1 VAPTGEETSVGRLGP
16 WTPATHEE
24 RLDRLESLASIRQL
38 AYRYALALDSRDMDA
53 MAALFVPD
61 VRVGRGESGRAAL
74 RRWFTEIM
82 QASRTT
88 IHLVANHIVDFD
100 DADHARG
107 IVYCRDQLE
116 RPSTGRWEIGDL
128 QYWDDYARVDGEWCF
143 RRRKFHRWYL
153 VDALRRPAHGAGVN
167 DGSDP
172 LGARQLP
179 EAFATWAPYW
189 ESVTQ
194 PDDT

>member
-1 VAPTGEETSVGRLGP
+1 LYDLWGELRGIGIGKETSVGRLGR
-16 WTPATHEE
+16 WTPATVEE
-24 RLDRLESLASIRQL
+24 RLDRMESLASIRQL
-38 AYRYALALDSRDMDA
+38 AYRYALALDARDMDV

-61 VRVGRGESGRAAL
+61 VRVGRGEVGRAAL
-74 RRWFTEIM
+74 RRWFTEVM

-88 IHLVANHIVDFD
+88 VHLVANHIVDFD

-128 QYWDDYARVDGEWCF
+128 QYWDDYVRVDGEWCF

-153 VDALRRPAHGAGVN
+153 VDALSGPRT
-167 DGSDP
+167 
-172 LGARQLP
+172 AR
-179 EAFATWAPYW
+179 A
-189 ESVTQ
+189 
-194 PDDT
+194 